1 MRFKVTLTFHHQ
13 PMKGTTYMSIKTVS
27 KFAALTLFFSSQ
39 AMVGTKAIAA
49 PSEAVISQYNLAAE
63 GDEDKVE
70 VVYEQLNQQIKSKGV
85 DALSMVYL
93 GSTQT
98 LMGRDAF
105 MPWNKMKY
113 TEQGLVMISKGLSL
127 LGTDSIDHQEYRQGL
142 PESILAKAIAATTF
156 TSLPDMFNHFERG
169 YDIYLELLADESFST
184 QSYDATS
191 WIYIYAIKASLRAGD
206 VNQANQWL
214 SEMQAE
220 NAQHP
225 MTLQAEALINRA
237 G

>member
-1 MRFKVTLTFHHQ
+1 MNIK
-13 PMKGTTYMSIKTVS
+13 SISKTI
-27 KFAALTLFFSSQ
+27 ALTLLVSSSVLSVQ
-39 AMVGTKAIAA
+39 ALAA

-63 GDEDKVE
+63 GDEDKVD
-70 VVYEQLNQQIKSKGV
+70 VVYEQLEQLMESQGA
-85 DALSMVYL
+85 DALSLVYL

-113 TEQGLVMISKGLSL
+113 TEQGLATIAKGLTL
-127 LGTDSIDHQEYRQGL
+127 LDDESVEQQEYRQGL
-142 PESILAKAIAATTF
+142 PTSVLAKAIAASTY

-169 YDIYLELLADESFST
+169 YDIYLDLLDTEAFAN
-184 QSYDATS
+184 QSYEATS

-206 VNQANQWL
+206 VEQANKWL
-214 SEMQAE
+214 ATMQTE

-225 MTLQAEALINRA
+225 MTLQAEAIIDKA
-237 G
+237 A

>member
-1 MRFKVTLTFHHQ
+1 MNIKHAFKLT
-13 PMKGTTYMSIKTVS
+13 
-27 KFAALTLFFSSQ
+27 ALTLLISGQ
-39 AMVGTKAIAA
+39 AVMATNVIAA

-63 GDEDKVE
+63 GDEGKVD
-70 VVYEQLNQQIKSKGV
+70 VVYEQLSQQIKSEGA

-113 TEQGLVMISKGLSL
+113 TEQGLATISKGLSL
-127 LGTDSIDHQEYRQGL
+127 LDANSIDQQVYRQGL
-142 PESILAKAIAATTF
+142 PESVLAKAIAASTF

-169 YDIYLELLADESFST
+169 YDIYLDLLEDETFNA
-184 QSYDATS
+184 QSYEATS

-206 VNQANQWL
+206 VNQANLWL
-214 SEMQAE
+214 AEMQSQ
-220 NAQHP
+220 NAHHP
-225 MTLQAEALINRA
+225 MTLQAEALINQA
-237 G
+237 A

>member
-1 MRFKVTLTFHHQ
+1 MTMKTISKYAAITLL
-13 PMKGTTYMSIKTVS
+13 V
-27 KFAALTLFFSSQ
+27 SSQ
-39 AMVGTKAIAA
+39 AMIAPNVMAA
-49 PSEAVISQYNLAAE
+49 PSEAVISQYNLAAA

-70 VVYEQLNQQIKSKGV
+70 VVYEELSQQVESEGA

-113 TEQGLVMISKGLSL
+113 TEQGLATISKGLTL
-127 LGTDSIDHQEYRQGL
+127 LDAHPMDQQEYRQGL
-142 PESILAKAIAATTF
+142 PESILAQAIAASTF

-169 YDIYLELLADESFST
+169 YDIYLELLADESFSE
-184 QSYDATS
+184 QHYDATS

-206 VNQANQWL
+206 VNQAHQWL
-214 SEMQAE
+214 SEMQTK
-220 NAQHP
+220 NSQHP
-225 MTLQAEALINRA
+225 MTLQAEALINQA
-237 G
+237 A